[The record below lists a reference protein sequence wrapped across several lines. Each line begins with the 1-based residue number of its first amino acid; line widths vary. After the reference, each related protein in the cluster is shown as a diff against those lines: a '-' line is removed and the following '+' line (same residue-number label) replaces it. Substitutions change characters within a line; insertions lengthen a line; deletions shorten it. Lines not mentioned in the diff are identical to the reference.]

1 MWDDWNDYMNRTDA
15 NPSYYDFSDIQVI
28 VFGIQKD
35 GHWSHDHVNPMYLEP
50 EIPKKEDGNKE
61 SEAHIKA
68 LKALSEYFREKT
80 EESSERAVIA
90 SRNYADSCLKYRSV
104 YEVENIK
111 ELLF

>member
-1 MWDDWNDYMNRTDA
+1 
-15 NPSYYDFSDIQVI
+15 
-28 VFGIQKD
+28 
-35 GHWSHDHVNPMYLEP
+35 MYLEP

-90 SRNYADSCLKYRSV
+90 SRNYADSCLKDRSV
-104 YEVENIK
+104 YEVEDIK